1 MRCCLI
7 GGSGFIGSHLALLLA
22 ASGRELTVVGRSA
35 APLRKLPP
43 GTSYVSGNYGDQQ
56 LLRKLLAQ
64 ADEVIDLAYAT
75 VPQTSFADPVFDIQ
89 ANLPPSV
96 SLLQRAGEARLRR
109 IVLISSGGT
118 VYGVAKTLPITEAHP
133 TNPISPY
140 GITKLTI
147 EKYGLM
153 FHRLARL
160 PVIIVRPGNAYGPGQ
175 FSETGQG
182 FVAAAIARVLGRR
195 EVTIYGREGTVRDYV
210 HVTDLA
216 RGILCAL
223 EHGQPGC
230 CYNIGTGVGRS
241 NLDVLKTIEPLAS
254 AHGRR
259 IELRVDAQR
268 GFDVPANILDS
279 ARLRET
285 SGWTPQVSFEA
296 GIAETWNHVAGA
308 AGTS

>member
-7 GGSGFIGSHLALLLA
+7 GGSGFIGSHLAALLA
-22 ASGRELTVVGRSA
+22 AKGRRLTVVGRSA
-35 APLRKLPP
+35 VPLRKLPP
-43 GTSYVSGNYGDQQ
+43 GAQYASGDYADLQF
-56 LLRKLLAQ
+56 LRKLLAQ

-96 SLLQRAGEARLRR
+96 SLLRCAGEARLRR

-118 VYGVAKTLPITEAHP
+118 VYGVAKTLPITEEHP

-153 FHRLARL
+153 FHRLAEL
-160 PVIIVRPGNAYGPGQ
+160 PVIIVRPGNAYGSGQ
-175 FSETGQG
+175 ISETGQG
-182 FVAAAIARVLGRR
+182 FVATAIARVRDRR
-195 EVTIYGREGTVRDYV
+195 EVTIYGQEGTIRDYV
-210 HVTDLA
+210 HVTDIA
-216 RGILCAL
+216 RGIVSAL

-230 CYNIGTGVGRS
+230 CYNIGTGVGKS
-241 NLDVLKTIEPLAS
+241 NLDVLRTIEPLAS
-254 AHGRR
+254 THRRR
-259 IELRVDAQR
+259 IELRVEERR

-279 ARLRET
+279 ARLREI
-285 SGWTPQVSFEA
+285 SGWTPQVPFEA
-296 GIAETWNHVAGA
+296 GIGETWSHFVGAAET
-308 AGTS
+308 

>member
-7 GGSGFIGSHLALLLA
+7 GGSGFIGSHLAPLLA
-22 ASGRELTVVGRSA
+22 ARGRRLTVVGRRA

-43 GTSYVSGNYGDQQ
+43 GAQYASGDYADLQF
-56 LLRKLLAQ
+56 LRKLLAQ

-96 SLLQRAGEARLRR
+96 SLLRCAGEARLRR

-118 VYGVAKTLPITEAHP
+118 VYGAAKTLPITEEHP

-153 FHRLARL
+153 FHRLAEL

-175 FSETGQG
+175 ISETGQG
-182 FVAAAIARVLGRR
+182 FVATAIARVRDRR
-195 EVTIYGREGTVRDYV
+195 EVTIYGQEGTIRDYV
-210 HVTDLA
+210 HVTDIA
-216 RGILCAL
+216 RGIVSAL

-230 CYNIGTGVGRS
+230 CYNIGTGVGKS
-241 NLDVLKTIEPLAS
+241 NLDVLRTIEPLAS
-254 AHGRR
+254 THRRR
-259 IELRVDAQR
+259 IELRVEERR
-268 GFDVPANILDS
+268 GFDVPVNILDS
-279 ARLRET
+279 ARLKEI
-285 SGWTPQVSFEA
+285 SGWTPQVPFEA
-296 GIAETWNHVAGA
+296 GIGETWSHFVGAAET
-308 AGTS
+308 

>member
-7 GGSGFIGSHLALLLA
+7 GGSGFIGSHLAPLLA

-35 APLRKLPP
+35 VPLRKLPP
-43 GTSYVSGNYGDQQ
+43 GAKYVSGDYGDRQ
-56 LLRKLLAQ
+56 LLRKLLAH

-96 SLLQRAGEARLRR
+96 SLLRCAGEARLRR

-118 VYGVAKTLPITEAHP
+118 VYGVAKTLPITEEHP
-133 TNPISPY
+133 TDPISPY

-153 FHRLARL
+153 FHRLAGL

-182 FVAAAIARVLGRR
+182 FIAAAIARVLGRR
-195 EVTIYGREGTVRDYV
+195 EVTIYGREGTIRDYV
-210 HVTDLA
+210 HVTDIA
-216 RGILCAL
+216 RGIVSAL
-223 EHGQPGC
+223 ERGQTGG
-230 CYNIGTGVGRS
+230 CYNIGTGVGKS

-254 AHGRR
+254 THGRH
-259 IELRVDAQR
+259 IELRVDERR

-279 ARLRET
+279 ARLREA
-285 SGWTPQVSFEA
+285 SGWLPQVPFEA
-296 GIAETWNHVAGA
+296 GIAETWQHFAGA
-308 AGTS
+308 VETT